1 MSYYLG
7 YKMQQKKAKTRL
19 IRMVLNDEIDS
30 LDTVIVFD
38 WCVYRNTRGELQN
51 EIWKIRKDT
60 AKVRHLLDTQE

>member
-1 MSYYLG
+1 
-7 YKMQQKKAKTRL
+7 
-19 IRMVLNDEIDS
+19 MVLNDEIDS

>member
-38 WCVYRNTRGELQN
+38 
-51 EIWKIRKDT
+51 
-60 AKVRHLLDTQE
+60 